1 MARRGRRTALA
12 ATALAAGSLPFLAG
26 QGVAHA
32 ATDEGEAELTFTFE
46 GQPVTCRLFGSSNV
60 LDGEGSAASSTNGD
74 QEPRCAAHLF
84 VEVTYVDTS
93 GVSRQSGSRTFSGT
107 DVEHHVDGVRD
118 SFEATHTARFVNCEN
133 PDGSLCQLSFTTS
146 PK

>member
-1 MARRGRRTALA
+1 LAASVLAAGALPLLVGQATAEA
-12 ATALAAGSLPFLAG
+12 ATA
-26 QGVAHA
+26 
-32 ATDEGEAELTFTFE
+32 EGEAEVTFIFGTRS
-46 GQPVTCRLFGSSNV
+46 VTCRLFGSSNV
-60 LDGEGSAASSTNGD
+60 LDGEGSASSSTNGD
-74 QEPRCAAHLF
+74 QEPGCAAHLF
-84 VEVTYVDTS
+84 VDVRYVDTS

-118 SFEATHTARFVNCEN
+118 SFSATHTARFLNCEN